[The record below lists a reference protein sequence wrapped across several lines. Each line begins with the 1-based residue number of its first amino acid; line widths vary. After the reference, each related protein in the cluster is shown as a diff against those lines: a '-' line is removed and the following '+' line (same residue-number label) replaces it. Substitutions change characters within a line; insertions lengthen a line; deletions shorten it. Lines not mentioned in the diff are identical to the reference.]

1 MDLVKI
7 SAVTGF
13 AAMAIVASAASGGG
27 SQAQPLPAFSPADL
41 DAARIQSRIDGSFA
55 ASGRPP
61 TFDTTGPLFPSRPET
76 VHSSPPTP
84 ATTDRL
90 LGTGSLASSAAYIDE
105 ASRRFG
111 VPADWVR
118 GVMLQESGGR
128 THLGGVPITSSA
140 GAMGLMQVMPTTF
153 AEMRTRYGLGADPY
167 DPRTNILA
175 GTAYLREMYDRYGP
189 RHFLAAY
196 NAGPGRVDAWLRG
209 RSTLPAETRD
219 YTTALL
225 PRLGFGVSA
234 AYTTTPGAVDDLT
247 SREGISA
254 LLTVPSRAPAAHLVN
269 AASSSVFATTSTR
282 SATAGWHAASP
293 RDDGLFVTLTTAD
306 RRREASADT
315 PGQD

>member
-7 SAVTGF
+7 SAATGF
-13 AAMAIVASAASGGG
+13 AAMAIVAGAASGGG

-41 DAARIQSRIDGSFA
+41 DAARIQARIDDGFT
-55 ASGRPP
+55 ASSRQQN
-61 TFDTTGPLFPSRPET
+61 FDTTGPLFPSGLDALAPPPANVAARPVAAGT
-76 VHSSPPTP
+76 V
-84 ATTDRL
+84 A
-90 LGTGSLASSAAYIDE
+90 GWAAYIDE

-118 GVMLQESGGR
+118 AVMLQESGGR
-128 THLGGVPITSSA
+128 THLGGVPITSPA

-175 GTAYLREMYDRYGP
+175 GTAYLREMYDRYGS

-225 PRLGFGVSA
+225 PRLGFSVPA
-234 AYTTTPGAVDDLT
+234 AYTTTPGGVEDLT
-247 SREGISA
+247 SREAISA
-254 LLTVPSRAPAAHLVN
+254 LLTAPSRAPAAHRVD
-269 AASSSVFATTSTR
+269 AASSSVFAATSTR
-282 SATAGWHAASP
+282 SATAGQHAASR
-293 RDDGLFVTLTTAD
+293 RDEGLFVTLTATD

>member
-13 AAMAIVASAASGGG
+13 AAMGIVAGTASGGG
-27 SQAQPLPAFSPADL
+27 SHAQSLPAFSAAEL
-41 DAARIQSRIDGSFA
+41 DASRIQRRIDDSFA
-55 ASGRPP
+55 ASGLTA
-61 TFDTTGPLFPSRPET
+61 TFDTTGPLFPSRPDA
-76 VHSSPPTP
+76 VLSSPPTP
-84 ATTDRL
+84 AIADRL
-90 LGTGSLASSAAYIDE
+90 IGTGSLESWAAYIDE

-118 GVMLQESGGR
+118 GVMQQESGGR

-140 GAMGLMQVMPTTF
+140 GAMGLMQVMPATF

-225 PRLGFGVSA
+225 PRLGFGVPA
-234 AYTTTPGAVDDLT
+234 VYTTMPGGVEDLT
-247 SREGISA
+247 SREAMSA
-254 LLTVPSRAPAAHLVN
+254 LLTAPSRAPAVHRVD
-269 AASSSVFATTSTR
+269 AASSSVFAPTSTR
-282 SATAGWHAASP
+282 SATAGQHAAGS
-293 RDDGLFVTLTTAD
+293 RDDGLFVTLTAAD
-306 RRREASADT
+306 RRREAGADT